1 MPANRLRRSLTT
13 TIVVPAVLMAVAA
26 MILLWQLSREKSDT
40 DWVEHTDR
48 VILLAE
54 TAKTE
59 FLNAQNALRGFLL
72 SSDPN
77 ERSSQQEH
85 WNKGQEVIKEL
96 VGLVSDNPSQEQR
109 LIVLNGLESQWLEAA
124 YSANT
129 ASADAEK
136 RDLARAAAI
145 ADRVLAEFDAV
156 SAAERDLRATRDARR
171 NLQYQFVLWG
181 IPLAALILALG
192 LTLTAWREI
201 RSASDEFAAALS
213 SAESANQAKTNFLAV
228 VSHELRNPLNSI
240 LLWCNALMTGRTL
253 EGKVDQGVN
262 AICRAAKVQ
271 AQLIEDLLDV
281 SRIESGQM
289 RLDVQPTNLAEVVR
303 GAIDSMS
310 PAAEA
315 KSIAIQV
322 VLDPRADLIMGDS
335 QRLQQAVWNLLSNAI
350 KFTPKNGKVQVRLE
364 RINSHLEIVV
374 ADNGEGIDKRALESV
389 FDRFWQ
395 ATSPNSGDRGM
406 GLGLSI
412 VKHIVSLHGGA
423 VTVHSDGL
431 GKGSVFIF
439 RLPIPVSTAGLS
451 SPARR
456 HPTVAQTAQSAR
468 IPRLENISALVVDDD
483 PETREAL
490 RSLLTSV
497 GASVK
502 TVDSGEGAFA
512 VLAESNPDVIIS
524 DLGMPGRDGYW
535 LIKQIRAREKST
547 GASEH
552 LPAVALTAYGR
563 VEDRVEVFASG
574 FDSHVVKPVDPA
586 ELAAV
591 VKRLVETRRA
601 GNDKASPIQDT

>member
-40 DWVEHTDR
+40 DWVEHPDR

-129 ASADAEK
+129 ASADADK
-136 RDLARAAAI
+136 RDVARASAI

-171 NLQYQFVLWG
+171 NLQYPFVLWG
-181 IPLAALILALG
+181 IPLAALILVLG

-271 AQLIEDLLDV
+271 AQLIEDLLVV

-374 ADNGEGIDKRALESV
+374 ADNGQGIDKRALENV
-389 FDRFWQ
+389 LERFCPP
-395 ATSPNSGDRGM
+395 APHSEERGM

-412 VKHIVSLHGGA
+412 VKHTVNLHGGT
-423 VTVHSDGL
+423 VTAHSDGL
-431 GKGSVFIF
+431 GMGSVFI
-439 RLPIPVSTAGLS
+439 I
-451 SPARR
+451 
-456 HPTVAQTAQSAR
+456 
-468 IPRLENISALVVDDD
+468 
-483 PETREAL
+483 
-490 RSLLTSV
+490 
-497 GASVK
+497 
-502 TVDSGEGAFA
+502 
-512 VLAESNPDVIIS
+512 
-524 DLGMPGRDGYW
+524 
-535 LIKQIRAREKST
+535 
-547 GASEH
+547 
-552 LPAVALTAYGR
+552 
-563 VEDRVEVFASG
+563 
-574 FDSHVVKPVDPA
+574 
-586 ELAAV
+586 
-591 VKRLVETRRA
+591 
-601 GNDKASPIQDT
+601 

>member
-1 MPANRLRRSLTT
+1 
-13 TIVVPAVLMAVAA
+13 
-26 MILLWQLSREKSDT
+26 
-40 DWVEHTDR
+40 
-48 VILLAE
+48 
-54 TAKTE
+54 
-59 FLNAQNALRGFLL
+59 
-72 SSDPN
+72 
-77 ERSSQQEH
+77 
-85 WNKGQEVIKEL
+85 
-96 VGLVSDNPSQEQR
+96 
-109 LIVLNGLESQWLEAA
+109 
-124 YSANT
+124 
-129 ASADAEK
+129 
-136 RDLARAAAI
+136 
-145 ADRVLAEFDAV
+145 
-156 SAAERDLRATRDARR
+156 
-171 NLQYQFVLWG
+171 
-181 IPLAALILALG
+181 
-192 LTLTAWREI
+192 
-201 RSASDEFAAALS
+201 
-213 SAESANQAKTNFLAV
+213 
-228 VSHELRNPLNSI
+228 
-240 LLWCNALMTGRTL
+240 
-253 EGKVDQGVN
+253 
-262 AICRAAKVQ
+262 
-271 AQLIEDLLDV
+271 
-281 SRIESGQM
+281 
-289 RLDVQPTNLAEVVR
+289 
-303 GAIDSMS
+303 
-310 PAAEA
+310 
-315 KSIAIQV
+315 

-431 GKGSVFIF
+431 GKGSVFII

-456 HPTVAQTAQSAR
+456 HPTVAQTGLSAR

>member
-1 MPANRLRRSLTT
+1 
-13 TIVVPAVLMAVAA
+13 
-26 MILLWQLSREKSDT
+26 
-40 DWVEHTDR
+40 
-48 VILLAE
+48 
-54 TAKTE
+54 
-59 FLNAQNALRGFLL
+59 
-72 SSDPN
+72 
-77 ERSSQQEH
+77 
-85 WNKGQEVIKEL
+85 
-96 VGLVSDNPSQEQR
+96 
-109 LIVLNGLESQWLEAA
+109 
-124 YSANT
+124 
-129 ASADAEK
+129 
-136 RDLARAAAI
+136 
-145 ADRVLAEFDAV
+145 
-156 SAAERDLRATRDARR
+156 
-171 NLQYQFVLWG
+171 
-181 IPLAALILALG
+181 
-192 LTLTAWREI
+192 
-201 RSASDEFAAALS
+201 
-213 SAESANQAKTNFLAV
+213 
-228 VSHELRNPLNSI
+228 
-240 LLWCNALMTGRTL
+240 
-253 EGKVDQGVN
+253 
-262 AICRAAKVQ
+262 
-271 AQLIEDLLDV
+271 
-281 SRIESGQM
+281 M

-303 GAIDSMS
+303 SAIDSMS

-315 KSIAIQV
+315 KSIAIQM

-350 KFTPKNGKVQVRLE
+350 KFTPKGGKVQVRLE

-374 ADNGEGIDKRALESV
+374 ADNGQGIDQRALESV

-412 VKHIVSLHGGA
+412 VKHIVNLHGGT
-423 VTVHSDGL
+423 VTAHSDGL
-431 GKGSVFIF
+431 GKGSVFII
-439 RLPIPVSTAGLS
+439 RLPLPVTTAGLS

-456 HPTVAQTAQSAR
+456 HPTVPPIAQSAR

-502 TVDSGEGAFA
+502 TVESGERAFA
-512 VLAESNPDVIIS
+512 VLAESNPDVLIS

-586 ELAAV
+586 ELTAV
-591 VKRLVETRRA
+591 IKRLVEARRS
-601 GNDKASPIQDT
+601 GNDKASPVQDT